1 MIRETITPNNRVQ
14 VTSDHWHV
22 LRARWTGNRSG
33 SPLYERTIV
42 SEHDDRSSA
51 ATAAREVVVAFQ
63 AEMSGRT
70 RETRD
75 QVLVRRP
82 GRKSLKIGR
91 RAGRGAPP
99 APDEASSDAHDS
111 N

>member
-1 MIRETITPNNRVQ
+1 MIQETITPNNRVQ

-51 ATAAREVVVAFQ
+51 ASAAREVVVSFQ

-82 GRKSLKIGR
+82 GRKSLKIGK
-91 RAGRGAPP
+91 RAGRAGPPP
-99 APDEASSDAHDS
+99 APDDATSDHDA